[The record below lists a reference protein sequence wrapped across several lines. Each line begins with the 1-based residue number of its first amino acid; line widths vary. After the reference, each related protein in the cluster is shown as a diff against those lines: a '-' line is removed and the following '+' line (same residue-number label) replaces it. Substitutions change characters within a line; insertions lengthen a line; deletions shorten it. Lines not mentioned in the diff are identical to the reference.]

1 MEIIKLTSMDHL
13 NQVTADNANVL
24 LIVSKNACPA
34 CDNLKRALENTA
46 LLQDALAG
54 VVVAQAQMETVRN
67 IVTTFGLRAA
77 PTMIMFKDDDEVGRV
92 TGFTAPAPLIE
103 ALHKAF
109 NDVAQ
114 AA

>member
-1 MEIIKLTSMDHL
+1 METIQLTSLDHL
-13 NQVTADNANVL
+13 NEVTASHANVL

-54 VVVAQAQMETVRN
+54 VTVVVAKMETVRN

-77 PTMIMFKDDDEVGRV
+77 PTMILFKDDDEVSRL

-109 NDVAQ
+109 PLAQ